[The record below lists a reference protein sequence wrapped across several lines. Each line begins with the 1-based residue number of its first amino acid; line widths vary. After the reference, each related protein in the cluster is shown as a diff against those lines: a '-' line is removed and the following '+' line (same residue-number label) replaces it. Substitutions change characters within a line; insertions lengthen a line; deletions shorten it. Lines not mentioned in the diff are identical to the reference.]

1 MSFAGFSKVVK
12 VFKRNKTKLPVPIK
26 KGTQLIDA
34 DSNVAYEFNG
44 DEWVVLPFF
53 YAELSDISSSS
64 DRDAIRRANERERAC
79 KSVPYSTAKEYPDN
93 NARRGISAYR
103 SDDSTNDF
111 TNQMLT
117 AVTADILSDYPSS
130 RSSRSSDS
138 YSSSCSSYDSSS
150 SSSYSSDSGSSC
162 DSSSSSSCD

>member
-26 KGTQLIDA
+26 KGIQLIDA

-44 DEWVVLPFF
+44 DEWVVLPF

-79 KSVPYSTAKEYPDN
+79 KSVPYSTAKENTVGNTHRD
-93 NARRGISAYR
+93 SSVYR
-103 SDDSTNDF
+103 SYTSTNDA
-111 TNQMLT
+111 NDQIAM
-117 AVTADILSDYPSS
+117 AAILSDESS
-130 RSSRSSDS
+130 VRSSYSSDSCSSS
-138 YSSSCSSYDSSS
+138 YSSSHSSS
-150 SSSYSSDSGSSC
+150 HSSYSSDSGSSC